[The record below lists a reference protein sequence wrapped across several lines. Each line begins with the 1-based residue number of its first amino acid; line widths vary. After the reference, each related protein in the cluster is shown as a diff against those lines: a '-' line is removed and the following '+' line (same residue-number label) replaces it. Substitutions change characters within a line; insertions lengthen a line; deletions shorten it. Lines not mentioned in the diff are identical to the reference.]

1 MKTQTTVKPTQEEN
15 NQLIAEFMGKACWA
29 PYWNNKQ
36 THYVSYRRTKADCM
50 NLICGSQLLYSMNAK
65 PGLIP
70 LHYHSDWNW
79 LIPVIEKISKLNL
92 PDPDNCSE
100 SWQPFPR
107 TFGMANDDN
116 GYFMFRFNR
125 YGIHEAPVLIDAAYS
140 AVVELLSGLKLR
152 QKGGSDGNV

>member
-1 MKTQTTVKPTQEEN
+1 MTPNAYPTD
-15 NQLIAEFMGKACWA
+15 L
-29 PYWNNKQ
+29 
-36 THYVSYRRTKADCM
+36 
-50 NLICGSQLLYSMNAK
+50 
-65 PGLIP
+65 
-70 LHYHSDWNW
+70 
-79 LIPVIEKISKLNL
+79 PVLL

-152 QKGGSDGNV
+152 QKGGESNE